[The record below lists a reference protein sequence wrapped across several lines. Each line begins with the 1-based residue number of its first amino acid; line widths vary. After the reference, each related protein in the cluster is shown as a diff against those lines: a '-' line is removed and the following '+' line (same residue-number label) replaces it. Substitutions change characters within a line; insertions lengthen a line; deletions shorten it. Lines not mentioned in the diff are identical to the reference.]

1 MLFALPLLPGD
12 SEIVLTS
19 PAQSKGYIALTL
31 HALAQFEITV
41 EETPD
46 GWRIPG
52 GEALPLHY
60 DAVVSAASR
69 PISEQ
74 VLTVI
79 FVLEWAGA

>member
-1 MLFALPLLPGD
+1 VRRKPCPSA
-12 SEIVLTS
+12 
-19 PAQSKGYIALTL
+19 AA
-31 HALAQFEITV
+31 
-41 EETPD
+41 
-46 GWRIPG
+46 